1 MTRRARTLLI
11 ASGLAAVLGIGA
23 IPASAALG
31 VSIVR
36 DPWNIAQTTATVR
49 QLADQY
55 RTMVDQLAEAKAQV
69 AALTSHSGAGDLFNG
84 AAERASR
91 RYMPDAWAAATDIH
105 RAANA
110 VGAAADATRSV
121 TGRASALYRPATA
134 AELDPYGRS
143 QLAVERYQH
152 ETGTALAVLG
162 ASEVMLNTTARR
174 RDTYEGLMARI
185 EASPDAKAAADLANR
200 IEAENGLTQNEL
212 VRATAMQANVAAI
225 QEMRL
230 AAAKADSARAAVRT
244 RVNLSGGTYQPAS

>member
-1 MTRRARTLLI
+1 MRSRARALAIAAGAASLI
-11 ASGLAAVLGIGA
+11 GIAA

-31 VSIVR
+31 VSIVK

-49 QLADQY
+49 QLAEQY
-55 RTMVDQLAEAKAQV
+55 RTMIDQLAEAKAQV
-69 AALTSHSGAGDLFNG
+69 AALTSRSGAGDLFNG

-105 RAANA
+105 QATNA

-121 TGRASALYRPATA
+121 IGNANTLYRPATA
-134 AELDPYGRS
+134 AELDPDGRS
-143 QLAVERYQH
+143 QHEVERYER

-162 ASEVMLNTTARR
+162 ASQAMLDATAQR

-185 EASPDAKAAADLANR
+185 ETSPDAKAAADLANR
-200 IEAENGLTQNEL
+200 IEVENGLAQNEL

-244 RVNLSGGTYQPAS
+244 RVNLSGGKYEPAS

>member
-1 MTRRARTLLI
+1 MTRRARALLLAGGI
-11 ASGLAAVLGIGA
+11 AAALGIGA

-31 VSIVR
+31 VSIVK

-49 QLADQY
+49 QLAAQY
-55 RTMVDQLAEAKAQV
+55 RTMVDQLAEARAQV

-91 RYMPDAWAAATDIH
+91 RYMPDAWAAATDIEQ
-105 RAANA
+105 AANS

-121 TGRASALYRPATA
+121 MDRANTLYRPATA
-134 AELDPYGRS
+134 VELDLGGYR
-143 QLAVERYQH
+143 QLDVERY
-152 ETGTALAVLG
+152 ETETRTALAVLG
-162 ASEVMLNTTARR
+162 ASEVMLDTTARR

-185 EASPDAKAAADLANR
+185 EAAPDAKAAADLSNR
-200 IEAENGLTQNEL
+200 IAAENGLTQNEL
-212 VRATAMQANVAAI
+212 VRVTAMQANVAAI

-230 AAAKADSARAAVRT
+230 AAAKADSARAAIRT

>member
-1 MTRRARTLLI
+1 MTPRARVIVMAAGAASIIGI
-11 ASGLAAVLGIGA
+11 AA

-31 VSIVR
+31 VSIVK

-49 QLADQY
+49 QLEEQY
-55 RTMVDQLAEAKAQV
+55 RTMVDQLAEAKAQA
-69 AALTSHSGAGDLFNG
+69 AALTSHSGAGDLFDG

-91 RYMPDAWAAATDIH
+91 RYMPDAWAAATD
-105 RAANA
+105 AQQTADA
-110 VGAAADATRSV
+110 VDGAAGATRSV
-121 TGRASALYRPATA
+121 IGRANTLYRPATA
-134 AELDPYGRS
+134 VELDPHGRNSREVEIYGRE
-143 QLAVERYQH
+143 V
-152 ETGTALAVLG
+152 GTALAVLG
-162 ASEVMLNTTARR
+162 ASEVMLDTTARR

-185 EASPDAKAAADLANR
+185 EVAPDAKAAADLSNR

-230 AAAKADSARAAVRT
+230 AAARADSARAAVRT